1 MTDFLTGDGKM
12 REDLKKSLA
21 GDDGDGGGKKGK
33 KKKGKKKTWEGWQ
46 YSSRARH
53 LATLR
58 IGREV
63 PDETLVCVSLTR
75 STR

>member
-33 KKKGKKKTWEGWQ
+33 KKKGKKK
-46 YSSRARH
+46 
-53 LATLR
+53 
-58 IGREV
+58 
-63 PDETLVCVSLTR
+63 
-75 STR
+75 